1 MMSLFPNYQLLR
13 IHQRLDDFKK
23 VTHVFTKKNNEIFF
37 VLFSFYLD
45 DFDKRRQKSDDITAY
60 FNKNKHFAAL

>member
-1 MMSLFPNYQLLR
+1 MFSQ
-13 IHQRLDDFKK
+13 
-23 VTHVFTKKNNEIFF
+23 NEIFF

-45 DFDKRRQKSDDITAY
+45 DFDKRRQKSDDNTAY